1 MKLGTLETH
10 SRRSMELLKM
20 LHEEGMST
28 STYSLHVKQNDLAK
42 QLGISRQALNVH
54 LRKLRGL
61 NYIRTGRGFIDVTE
75 KGLNA
80 LGISTTPAFVLV
92 KVSPRKR
99 SEVYARIRELIVQ
112 KAFRVTGDVDAL
124 LMVERDKLDEV
135 LRQLSSVEGV
145 KDTKSYVTIELI
157 KK

>member
-1 MKLGTLETH
+1 
-10 SRRSMELLKM
+10 
-20 LHEEGMST
+20 
-28 STYSLHVKQNDLAK
+28 
-42 QLGISRQALNVH
+42 
-54 LRKLRGL
+54 L